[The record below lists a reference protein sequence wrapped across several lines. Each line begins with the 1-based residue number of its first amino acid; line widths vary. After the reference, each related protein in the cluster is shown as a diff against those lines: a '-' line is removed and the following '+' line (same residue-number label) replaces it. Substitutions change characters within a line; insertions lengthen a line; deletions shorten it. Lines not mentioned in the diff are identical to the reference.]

1 LRGGKYRIQLKI
13 RGIEVKN
20 NYRKETGNEETVESG
35 DKKYLIIVE

>member
-1 LRGGKYRIQLKI
+1 M
-13 RGIEVKN
+13 RGIKAKH